1 MSQHFS
7 ASIYIGDYLVTGEL
21 SDARFELT
29 ELSDDKMCAQR
40 VLSNQLMKVCDQEEN
55 ELQALELEYGDEELD
70 DTIEDE
76 EESTTST
83 DVDVQ
88 KEIERLDKEE
98 DIINK
103 YQKEQDK
110 LTRDAKILEDD
121 YNKKI
126 SNKELQIQVLEQEK
140 QTYDDY
146 LDQTNM
152 GYFDN

>member
-29 ELSDDKMCAQR
+29 ELSDDKMCIAQR

-88 KEIERLDKEE
+88 KK
-98 DIINK
+98 
-103 YQKEQDK
+103 
-110 LTRDAKILEDD
+110 
-121 YNKKI
+121 
-126 SNKELQIQVLEQEK
+126 
-140 QTYDDY
+140 
-146 LDQTNM
+146 
-152 GYFDN
+152 